1 MKVDTL
7 EELIAAFEGWRS
19 KKRHMREAVPSELRE
34 RVHRA
39 IDVYGLGVVARATK
53 LEPSRLKAEHGRTPS
68 RTAKRSGAMVPS
80 YSRMEL
86 APAPTAAAER
96 AFAEVETPTGVKVRL
111 FGATAETM
119 GLVTSLLAMAGG
131 AR

>member
-7 EELIAAFEGWRS
+7 EELKAAFEGWRS
-19 KKRHMREAVPSELRE
+19 KKRHLREAVPAELRE

-39 IDVYGLGVVARATK
+39 IDAYGLGVVVRVTK
-53 LEPSRLKAEHGRTPS
+53 LEPSRLKAEHGRRPAS
-68 RTAKRSGAMVPS
+68 RTRKRSGAMAPS

-86 APAPTAAAER
+86 APPLVAER
-96 AFAEVETPTGVKVRL
+96 AFAEVETPAGVKVRL

-131 AR
+131 TR